1 MDTYQLS
8 SIFKLAATNFVKSAQ
23 ETVESAGD
31 TIVSFFND
39 HMSGSK
45 EPVYNEIMKK
55 INEGALGDTEVSSVS
70 VNPFIND
77 KKAFGVTVLINGVQ
91 NAALSKVA
99 FDILSK
105 QGIQNQINAGKI
117 IFSKRPDQ
125 NMYSGWVKVGK

>member
-8 SIFKLAATNFVKSAQ
+8 YIFKLAATNFVKSAQ

-45 EPVYNEIMKK
+45 GSVYNEIMKK
-55 INEGALGDTEVSSVS
+55 INEGVLGDAEVSSVS

-77 KKAFGVTVLINGVQ
+77 KKVFGVIVLINGVQ
-91 NAALSKVA
+91 NGTLSKVA

-117 IFSKRPDQ
+117 IFSKIPDQ
-125 NMYSGWVKVGK
+125 NMYSGWVKAGK